1 MLTKAQR
8 KAKVKA
14 LRKQFKQSPT
24 ASRYFCNRAAIRAEK
39 TPEAN
44 KALKAMVVQY
54 HGKRF
59 PHPGL
64 YWAPAGAISARS

>member
-8 KAKVKA
+8 RAMANA
-14 LRKQFKQSPT
+14 LRKQLKQSPT
-24 ASRYFCNRAAIRAEK
+24 ASSYFCTRAAIRAEK

-44 KALKAMVVQY
+44 KALKAMTVQY

-64 YWAPAGAISARS
+64 YWSPGGAISAR